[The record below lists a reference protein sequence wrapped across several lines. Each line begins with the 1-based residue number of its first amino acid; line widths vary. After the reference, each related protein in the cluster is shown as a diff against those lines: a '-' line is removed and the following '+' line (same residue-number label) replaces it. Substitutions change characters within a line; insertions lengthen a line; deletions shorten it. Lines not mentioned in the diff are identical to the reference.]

1 MGKLRR
7 AKDGHYYE
15 RRRTMGGRFYTV
27 QRDPEEEARSAGCAA
42 MFLLALAIGVGL
54 AVYIPYAADQEEKK
68 IRPGETKTQHMQ
80 RLHGEDCKEWRRT
93 KKLIPEAATD
103 YWTKTYCDPYGM

>member
-15 RRRTMGGRFYTV
+15 RRRTRNGRFYTV

-42 MFLLALAIGVGL
+42 MFLLALVIDVGL
-54 AVYIPYAADQEEKK
+54 AVYIPYAADKEEKK

-80 RLHGEDCKEWRRT
+80 RLHREECQEWRRT
-93 KKLIPEAATD
+93 KKLIPEATTD